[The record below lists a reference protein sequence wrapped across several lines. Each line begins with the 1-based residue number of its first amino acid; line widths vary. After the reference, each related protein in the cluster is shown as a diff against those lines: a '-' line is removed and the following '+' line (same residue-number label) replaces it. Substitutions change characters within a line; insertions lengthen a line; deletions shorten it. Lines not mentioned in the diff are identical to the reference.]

1 MAEDQ
6 LQSGQTLQILTQ
18 NYKKQC
24 DQIIDFQKAKIIDD
38 NNENVANYRHLI
50 GDQKYMIKNRGL
62 MKDVNKFRYDEAQT
76 ERQRD
81 IRMSK
86 QYEPM
91 AEDSLDD
98 ERFPMITNI
107 SNDS

>member
-1 MAEDQ
+1 
-6 LQSGQTLQILTQ
+6 LTQ

-24 DQIIDFQKAKIIDD
+24 HRIIDFQKAKIIDD

-62 MKDVNKFRYDEAQT
+62 MKDIKKIRYDEAAQT
-76 ERQRD
+76 ERQYH

-91 AEDSLDD
+91 AEDSEED
-98 ERFPMITNI
+98 ERFPIITSI